1 MTAYSDSSDG
11 AELSVQD
18 FFSHVRR
25 VVDGRLDQFVPSAT
39 TSPSTIHSAIRWS
52 LLGAGKRLRP
62 ALVMAVGRT
71 FGGLQEDLLDVAC
84 AFEMVH
90 TYSLIHDDLPAMDD
104 DDLRRGRPTCHVK
117 FGEAS
122 AILAGDALQTLAF
135 QTLAEDQRL
144 APELRVKLIA
154 EIARAAGTPEGM
166 VAGQALDLGAESR
179 DVNGDELE
187 RIHHQKTGA
196 LICAAARCGAMIAG
210 ANDDELA
217 AVTDYAINLGL
228 QFQITD

>member
-25 VVDGRLDQFVPSAT
+25 VVDGRLEQFVPSAT

-122 AILAGDALQTLAF
+122 AILAGDALVTFAFETLSRCDAF
-135 QTLAEDQRL
+135 SAD
-144 APELRVKLIA
+144 RVVRVIQM
-154 EIARAAGTPEGM
+154 ISRAS
-166 VAGQALDLGAESR
+166 GAE
-179 DVNGDELE
+179 VG
-187 RIHHQKTGA
+187 
-196 LICAAARCGAMIAG
+196 MIAG
-210 ANDDELA
+210 QVYDLE
-217 AVTDYAINLGL
+217 G
-228 QFQITD
+228 

>member
-25 VVDGRLDQFVPSAT
+25 VVDGRLEQFVPSAT

-122 AILAGDALQTLAF
+122 AILAG
-135 QTLAEDQRL
+135 AERL
-144 APELRVKLIA
+144 APSLRIRIIGELS
-154 EIARAAGTPEGM
+154 RAAGTPFGM
-166 VAGQALDLGAESR
+166 VAGQVYDLDAESSE
-179 DVNGDELE
+179 VSGEEL
-187 RIHHQKTGA
+187 
-196 LICAAARCGAMIAG
+196 
-210 ANDDELA
+210 
-217 AVTDYAINLGL
+217 
-228 QFQITD
+228 